1 MISTPL
7 INNFFQQGTIKMP
20 NNTVFSPQITP
31 EYVAKIKAQGYK
43 TIINNRPDGE
53 EPNQPL
59 NADIEKMANEVG
71 IAYHFQP
78 VVPSQINAQDC
89 EDFADIFNQAEKP
102 VFMFCRTGNRC
113 NILFQATEQLD
124 LLD

>member
-31 EYVAKIKAQGYK
+31 EYVAQIKAQGYK

-89 EDFADIFNQAEKP
+89 EDFANIFNQAEKP

>member
-1 MISTPL
+1 
-7 INNFFQQGTIKMP
+7 MP
-20 NNTVFSPQITP
+20 NDTVFSPQIQP
-31 EYVAKIKAQGYK
+31 EHIAQIKEAGFK

-59 NADIEKMANEVG
+59 NADIEKMATEAG
-71 IAYHFQP
+71 LAYYYQP
-78 VVPSQINAQDC
+78 VVASAINEQDC
-89 EDFADIFNQAEKP
+89 REFAEIFNQAEKP

-113 NILFQATEQLD
+113 NVLFHHSEQFG

>member
-1 MISTPL
+1 MLNDT
-7 INNFFQQGTIKMP
+7 Q
-20 NNTVFSPQITP
+20 FSPQIRP
-31 EYVAKIKAQGYK
+31 EHIAQIKEAGFK

-59 NADIEKMANEVG
+59 NADIEKMANEQG

-78 VVPSQINAQDC
+78 VVASSISQKDC
-89 EDFADIFNQAEKP
+89 QDFADIFNNAEKP

-113 NILFQATEQLD
+113 NILFHHTEQLD
-124 LLD
+124 LLN

>member
-1 MISTPL
+1 
-7 INNFFQQGTIKMP
+7 MP
-20 NNTVFSPQITP
+20 NNTVFSAQITP
-31 EYVAKIKAQGYK
+31 DYIAQIKADGFK
-43 TIINNRPDGE
+43 TIINNRPDHE

-59 NADIEKMANEVG
+59 NADIEK
-71 IAYHFQP
+71 IAREAGLKYYFQP
-78 VVPSQINAQDC
+78 VVASQINEQNC
-89 EDFADIFNQAEKP
+89 REFAEIFNNAPKP

>member
-1 MISTPL
+1 
-7 INNFFQQGTIKMP
+7 MP
-20 NNTVFSPQITP
+20 NNTVFSPQILP
-31 EYVAKIKAQGYK
+31 EHVALIKAQGYK

-59 NADIEKMANEVG
+59 NADIEKMAHEQG
-71 IAYHFQP
+71 IAYHYQP
-78 VVPSQINAQDC
+78 VIASSISQQDC
-89 EDFADIFNQAEKP
+89 QDFADIFNNAEKP

-113 NILFQATEQLD
+113 NILFHHTEQLD

>member
-1 MISTPL
+1 MLNDT
-7 INNFFQQGTIKMP
+7 Q
-20 NNTVFSPQITP
+20 FSPQIHP
-31 EYVAKIKAQGYK
+31 EHIALIKAQGYK

-59 NADIEKMANEVG
+59 NADIENMANEAG
-71 IAYHFQP
+71 IAYFFQP
-78 VVPSQINAQDC
+78 VVASNISEQDC
-89 EDFADIFNQAEKP
+89 RDFAEIFNKAEKP

-113 NILFQATEQLD
+113 NILFHHTEQLH